1 MLPSINAVEA
11 ISRKYNVGRGLA
23 PASRKD
29 NIIMLEK
36 LKEIIER
43 VTPGIDV
50 STVTPETKLME
61 DLKLDSLSIMLLAME
76 IENAF
81 GFQFTEPV
89 QFVTVQ
95 DVCDYLAT
103 KA

>member
-61 DLKLDSLSIMLLAME
+61 DLKLDSLSIMLLE
-76 IENAF
+76 IEAAF